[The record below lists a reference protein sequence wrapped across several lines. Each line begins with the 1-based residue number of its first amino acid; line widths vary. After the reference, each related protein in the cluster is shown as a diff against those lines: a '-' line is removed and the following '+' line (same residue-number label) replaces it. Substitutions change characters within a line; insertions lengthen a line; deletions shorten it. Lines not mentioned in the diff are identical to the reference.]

1 MVVNCRAWKTDK
13 PFGAGPGGVKSSVI
27 RFLFILCR
35 MRAAA
40 VGNATLTLE
49 REVVTEKL
57 IGNRES
63 IAHSLVQ

>member
-1 MVVNCRAWKTDK
+1 MVVNCRFAWKTDK

-35 MRAAA
+35 MQVAA
-40 VGNATLTLE
+40 VGNATLE
-49 REVVTEKL
+49 REVVTENL